1 MDGLCLLSFR
11 LVSTFFFE
19 YKWHLS
25 HDSFSSH
32 ILDSDYVDRELK
44 RFFAR
49 RSYRG
54 AVVTVSRLNQGEF
67 VALLGDAAHS
77 VLPATGEGRL

>member
-1 MDGLCLLSFR
+1 LFITDLSP
-11 LVSTFFFE
+11 SG
-19 YKWHLS
+19 
-25 HDSFSSH
+25 
-32 ILDSDYVDRELK
+32 YVDRELR

-77 VLPATGEGRL
+77 VLPATGEGERSSIFSQLEPFVVLFFAVFI